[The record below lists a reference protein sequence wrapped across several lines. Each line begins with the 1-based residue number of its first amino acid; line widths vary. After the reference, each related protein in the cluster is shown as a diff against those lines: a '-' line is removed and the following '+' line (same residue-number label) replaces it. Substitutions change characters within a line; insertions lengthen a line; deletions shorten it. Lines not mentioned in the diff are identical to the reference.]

1 MLTPPW
7 FIALALVVGLVVLIP
22 ARRLQLAAL
31 SSRTIGWYALAVW
44 GLAMVVAI
52 VGGATRV
59 LVPILLV
66 AYLAPFVAAPDT
78 VRRVLRQPEGGG
90 ARGGRGGGEAP
101 PMKDV
106 TPSDDDPS
114 VGSGGTGGTGGT
126 GRL

>member
-1 MLTPPW
+1 VLTPPW
-7 FIALALVVGLVVLIP
+7 LIALALVVGLVVLIP

-44 GLAMVVAI
+44 ALAMLVAI

-78 VRRVLRQPEGGG
+78 VRRVLRQPEGGS
-90 ARGGRGGGEAP
+90 GGGAP

-106 TPSDDDPS
+106 TPRDDDP
-114 VGSGGTGGTGGT
+114 GDGA
-126 GRL
+126 GRS

>member
-22 ARRLQLAAL
+22 ARRLQLASL

-44 GLAMVVAI
+44 ALAMLVAV

-78 VRRVLRQPEGGG
+78 VRRVLRQPEGDG
-90 ARGGRGGGEAP
+90 ARGGRGGGGAP

-106 TPSDDDPS
+106 TPRDDDPS
-114 VGSGGTGGTGGT
+114 VGSGGTGGS
-126 GRL
+126 